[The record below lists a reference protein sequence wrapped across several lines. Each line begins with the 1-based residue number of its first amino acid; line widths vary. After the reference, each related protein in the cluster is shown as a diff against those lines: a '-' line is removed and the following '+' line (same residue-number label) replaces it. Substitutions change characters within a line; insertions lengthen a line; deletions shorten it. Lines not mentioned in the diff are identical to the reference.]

1 MHPNAL
7 RFQQEV
13 DSKIY
18 LSEVDPSAKQAI
30 QNTFIGSTTYS
41 AGRGQ
46 QTTILHWRRRAFR
59 RVHRDPRAVLTLT
72 RVWSRQRYCLFPINL
87 EIEAQCRVEFVLSPG
102 IH

>member
-41 AGRGQ
+41 AGQRLAGVSKQ
-46 QTTILHWRRRAFR
+46 PSSTGAVVPFAGSTVILGLYLH
-59 RVHRDPRAVLTLT
+59 
-72 RVWSRQRYCLFPINL
+72 
-87 EIEAQCRVEFVLSPG
+87 
-102 IH
+102 